1 MRKAKRGRKAA
12 VKRTRTKRA
21 ARKRKAVSKKRGAAG
36 GKARSSGAGRKRSAK
51 RVMGKTR
58 AKTKARKAAA
68 KSKGIAAGK
77 PRRIP
82 KAAGKKAAAKRQ
94 PRTVTMVK
102 RAKKETSVGKAK
114 KATMNSIREA
124 LLKRRE
130 YLMHNLGRLTAA
142 AAGDE
147 KPVGDRVDD
156 ASLDLE
162 ADSTYSIAE
171 HEAQELRLIDVAL
184 EKIAGGTY
192 GICEECGERIEKPRL
207 KALPYAVL
215 CLKCKQAEEV
225 EHVRTAPTVYGDY
238 EEE

>member
-12 VKRTRTKRA
+12 VKMTRTRTA
-21 ARKRKAVSKKRGAAG
+21 ARKGKAASRKRGTAG
-36 GKARSSGAGRKRSAK
+36 GKARGSGAGKKRSAK
-51 RVMGKTR
+51 RAMGKTQV
-58 AKTKARKAAA
+58 KTKARKAAA
-68 KSKGIAAGK
+68 KSKGKAAGK

-82 KAAGKKAAAKRQ
+82 QAAGKKAAAKRQ

-102 RAKKETSVGKAK
+102 GAK

-162 ADSTYSIAE
+162 VDSTYSIAE

>member
-12 VKRTRTKRA
+12 VKMTRTRTA
-21 ARKRKAVSKKRGAAG
+21 ARKGKAASRKRGTAG
-36 GKARSSGAGRKRSAK
+36 GKARGSGAGKKRSAK
-51 RVMGKTR
+51 RAMGKTQV
-58 AKTKARKAAA
+58 KTKARKAAA
-68 KSKGIAAGK
+68 KSKGKAAGK

-82 KAAGKKAAAKRQ
+82 QAAGKKAAAKRQ

-102 RAKKETSVGKAK
+102 GAK

-225 EHVRTAPTVYGDY
+225 ERVRTAPTVYGDY

>member
-1 MRKAKRGRKAA
+1 MT
-12 VKRTRTKRA
+12 RTRTA
-21 ARKRKAVSKKRGAAG
+21 ARKGKAASRKRGTAG
-36 GKARSSGAGRKRSAK
+36 GKARGSGAGKKRSAK
-51 RVMGKTR
+51 RAMGKTQV
-58 AKTKARKAAA
+58 KTKARKAAA
-68 KSKGIAAGK
+68 KSKGKAAGK

-82 KAAGKKAAAKRQ
+82 QAAGKKAAAKRQ

-102 RAKKETSVGKAK
+102 GAK

>member
-12 VKRTRTKRA
+12 VKMTRTRTA
-21 ARKRKAVSKKRGAAG
+21 ARKGKAASRKRGTAG
-36 GKARSSGAGRKRSAK
+36 GKARGSGAGKKRSAK
-51 RVMGKTR
+51 RAMGKTQV
-58 AKTKARKAAA
+58 KTKARKAAA
-68 KSKGIAAGK
+68 KSKGKAAGK

-82 KAAGKKAAAKRQ
+82 QAAGKKAAAKRQ

-102 RAKKETSVGKAK
+102 GAK